1 MKQFEPFK
9 LFSLTPFQPIKPIK
23 LLYLFPFF
31 LIPFLG
37 GNHLSLFYVTI
48 DKFWIETTF
57 ILFLIIAIAINHLS
71 KKGSSPQGFSR
82 FLVFFMP
89 FAAVNAISLVYTWNR
104 FSTLNELNILVWIL
118 GSVYL
123 FSITDK
129 NEALLKALVI
139 GAALSA
145 ICAVVQSKVLF
156 PNFIEVFQGGR
167 YAEIAKGQA
176 IPFSSFLYHNVF
188 GGYMCFVLPLAIYFG
203 VYQGKWLYKIAT
215 PCIIAGIIL
224 STSRIAMGISFLFVL
239 CFIAVMIK
247 RRDIKS
253 ALIMVAIAATS
264 IVMIF
269 TLLHT
274 GKGGEFKGLTAEL
287 GKKTQIT
294 KSEVTTLNTR
304 TEIWN
309 NGINAF
315 VAKPVI
321 GYGAGAFEYGYRKYF
336 DGGIYTRYAHSTLLK
351 IGVELGLIGILCFLF
366 YIAGFFS
373 CLKGRLKEPE
383 YLFILASTGCG
394 LLFGLLD
401 FSFDMPAHIIT
412 FFVLSSAV
420 FVNEES
426 KARVAAGFPA
436 CLMALADRSLRIVSY
451 IIIICLLGSFLF
463 TVKANLSGKSIENG
477 IACEDGGFMF
487 NAYNS
492 YVDAIYDMPIDNDG
506 YIKVVGVLK
515 RLYEGEGDPGKKEN
529 IKSSLKMYLNNIEE
543 KEDLDS
549 GLFFVAGMSYTT
561 LKETHKAESYLLK
574 AISYYPSSAYYI
586 YEIVRF
592 YISIGDLQKALLWTH
607 AIDPYLDKYR
617 TSKNPKGFYVYKI
630 RDMEA
635 EMEYKQGNVA
645 TALSIAKNNLKDAKE
660 GKFIITS
667 VKTGE
672 YISTEPFLNYLKDR
686 VNFFE

>member
-1 MKQFEPFK
+1 LIGSISLK
-9 LFSLTPFQPIKPIK
+9 LV
-23 LLYLFPFF
+23 LFPFF

-57 ILFLIIAIAINHLS
+57 ILFLIIAIAVNYFRERKDI
-71 KKGSSPQGFSR
+71 PQSFLK

-89 FAAVNAISLVYTWNR
+89 FAAVNVISLIYTWNM
-104 FSTLNELNILVWIL
+104 FGTLNELNILVWIF
-118 GSVYL
+118 GSAYL
-123 FSITDK
+123 FSITERK
-129 NEALLKALVI
+129 EALLKALVI

-156 PNFIEVFQGGR
+156 PNLIEVFQGGR
-167 YAEIAKGQA
+167 YADIAKGQA

-239 CFIAVMIK
+239 CFIAAMIK
-247 RRDIKS
+247 RRDIKG
-253 ALIMVAIAATS
+253 IFTAIAVIAVG
-264 IVMIF
+264 IAIIF
-269 TLLHT
+269 ILLHT

-304 TEIWN
+304 TEIWK
-309 NGINAF
+309 NGFNAF
-315 VAKPVI
+315 TEKPVI

-351 IGVELGLIGILCFLF
+351 IGVELGLTGLLCFLF

-373 CLKGRLKEPE
+373 CLRGRLKEPE
-383 YLFILASTGCG
+383 YLFSLASTGCG

-420 FVNEES
+420 FVKTIPPNPPLL
-426 KARVAAGFPA
+426 KGGTGGDFN
-436 CLMALADRSLRIVSY
+436 SLRIVSC

-463 TVKANLSGKSIENG
+463 TVKANLSGKSVENG
-477 IACEDGGFMF
+477 IACEDNGFMF
-487 NAYNS
+487 NAYHS
-492 YVDAIYDMPIDNDG
+492 YVDAIYDMPANNDG
-506 YIKVVGVLK
+506 YIKVANVLK
-515 RLYEGEGDPGKKEN
+515 RLYEGEGDLKKRVE
-529 IKSSLKMYLNNIEE
+529 IKNDLIAYLKMMENKRDKDSQIYFI
-543 KEDLDS
+543 S
-549 GLFFVAGMSYTT
+549 GLSHAILGEAKT
-561 LKETHKAESYLLK
+561 AEDYLLK
-574 AISYYPSSAYYI
+574 AVSYYPSSSYYI
-586 YEIVRF
+586 CEIVRF
-592 YISIGDLQKALLWTH
+592 YLSNGDLRKAKTWSH
-607 AIDPYLDKYR
+607 AINSYLDKYM
-617 TSKNPKGFYVYKI
+617 TSKNPKGFYVYRIK
-630 RDMEA
+630 DLEA
-635 EMEYKQGNVA
+635 EIEYRQGNKA
-645 TALSIAKNNLKDAKE
+645 GALSIAKSNIRDAKE
-660 GKFIITS
+660 GKYVISHI
-667 VKTGE
+667 KTGE
-672 YISTEPFLNYLKDR
+672 NVSVEPFLKYLRGR
-686 VNFFE
+686 VSFFESNFCTNK

>member
-1 MKQFEPFK
+1 MRRQHPVFIKNDLSSFF
-9 LFSLTPFQPIKPIK
+9 LFLS
-23 LLYLFPFF
+23 PFF
-31 LIPFLG
+31 
-37 GNHLSLFYVTI
+37 
-48 DKFWIETTF
+48 
-57 ILFLIIAIAINHLS
+57 AIN
-71 KKGSSPQGFSR
+71 
-82 FLVFFMP
+82 V
-89 FAAVNAISLVYTWNR
+89 ISLVYTWNR

-123 FSITDK
+123 FSITDRK
-129 NEALLKALVI
+129 EALLKALVI

-156 PNFIEVFQGGR
+156 PNLIEVFQGGR
-167 YAEIAKGQA
+167 YAEITRGQA

-203 VYQGKWLYKIAT
+203 VYQGKWLYKIVT

-239 CFIAVMIK
+239 CFIAAMIK
-247 RRDIKS
+247 RRDIRGI
-253 ALIMVAIAATS
+253 LTVMAITAVGIA
-264 IVMIF
+264 IVF

-274 GKGGEFKGLTAEL
+274 GKGGEFRGLTAEL
-287 GKKTQIT
+287 GKKAQIT

-304 TEIWN
+304 TEIWD
-309 NGINAF
+309 NGIKAF
-315 VAKPVI
+315 VAKPII

-373 CLKGRLKEPE
+373 CLRGRLKEPE
-383 YLFILASTGCG
+383 NLFVLASTGCG
-394 LLFGLLD
+394 FLFGLLD

-412 FFVLSSAV
+412 FFVLSSVV
-420 FVNEES
+420 FIKDDKLVKNQKTVTPVKTGVQNQLNLLDVACASEDTCFRRNDKKAAEES
-426 KARVAAGFPA
+426 KARVAAGF
-436 CLMALADRSLRIVSY
+436 SLHIVSY
-451 IIIICLLGSFLF
+451 IIVACLLGSFLF

-477 IACEDGGFMF
+477 IACEDNGFIF
-487 NAYNS
+487 NAYLS
-492 YVDAIYDMPIDNDG
+492 YIDAIYDMPIDNDG

-515 RLYEGEGDPGKKEN
+515 RLYEGEADPGKKEN
-529 IKSSLKMYLNNIEE
+529 IKNSLKMYLNKIE
-543 KEDLDS
+543 KKGDLDS

-561 LKETHKAESYLLK
+561 LRETNKAEGYLLK

-592 YISIGDLQKALLWTH
+592 YVNNNEPEKAKQWAH
-607 AIDPYLDKYR
+607 AVDPYLDKYR
-617 TSKNPKGFYVYKI
+617 TSRNPKGFYVYKI

-635 EMEYKQGNVA
+635 GMEYKQGNIA
-645 TALSIAKNNLKDAKE
+645 AASSIAKNNLRDAKE
-660 GKFIITS
+660 ERFVISSIRLGENVSKTS
-667 VKTGE
+667 MV
-672 YISTEPFLNYLKDR
+672 NYLKTKYEYYE
-686 VNFFE
+686 NLSTGK